1 MIKYLQKWRIGVSY
15 NQPLFNKKN
24 NEKGVIRMKLINT
37 LDAEGTV
44 LCHDITQIIKGV
56 TKDAV
61 FRKGHVVTKE
71 DIPVLL
77 SVGKDQLYVWEKE
90 EGILHENDAA
100 EILCQLCINEHMDR
114 SQVKEGKIE
123 LTAACDGL
131 LKVDNR
137 GMKAVNGFGQ
147 MMIASRHG
155 NFPVKKGDKLAGTR
169 IIPLVIEEEKME
181 AVRQAAMAAT
191 EGNSILKLMPF
202 RHKKVG
208 IVTTGN
214 EVFYGRIQDTFT
226 PVIQDKMG
234 EFDTEIIGHD
244 TWNDDDKKVTA
255 SILSMIQKGADVV
268 VCTGGM
274 SVDPDDK
281 TPLAIKNTGARI
293 VSYGAPVLPG
303 AMFLLAYYEVKDGD
317 RPRTVAIMGL
327 PGCVMYAKRTIFDL
341 VLPRVMADDEVTAED
356 LASLGQGGLCLN
368 CPVCTFPNCGFG
380 KGY

>member
-1 MIKYLQKWRIGVSY
+1 MCWCYS
-15 NQPLFNKKN
+15 NNALFTENNNGRLHKN
-24 NEKGVIRMKLINT
+24 IIMKLIKT
-37 LDAEGTV
+37 VDAEGAV

-90 EGILHENDAA
+90 EGMLHENDGA
-100 EILCQLCINEHMDR
+100 EILCAMCKGEHMER
-114 SQVKEGKIE
+114 SQAKEGKIE

-131 LKVDNR
+131 LKVDNK
-137 GMKAVNGFGQ
+137 GLKAVNGFGQ
-147 MMIASRHG
+147 MMIATRHG
-155 NFPVKKGDKLAGTR
+155 NFAVKKGDKLAGTR
-169 IIPLVIEEEKME
+169 IIPLVIEEEKMTKAKE
-181 AVRQAAMAAT
+181 AAMAAT
-191 EGNSILKLMPF
+191 GNKPILNLLPF
-202 RHKKVG
+202 KHKKVG

-214 EVFYGRIQDTFT
+214 EVFCGRIKDTFT
-226 PVIQDKMG
+226 PVIEGKLA
-234 EFDTEIIGHD
+234 EFDTEIIDHV
-244 TWNDDDKKVTA
+244 TWNDDDTKVTT
-255 SILSMIQKGADVV
+255 SILDMIHKGADIV

-281 TPLAIKNTGARI
+281 TPLAIKNTGADI

-303 AMFLLAYYEVKDGD
+303 AMFMLAYYQVTEGD
-317 RPRTVAIMGL
+317 NPRTVAIMGL

-341 VLPRVMADDEVTAED
+341 VLPRVMADDKVTAEE
-356 LASLGQGGLCLN
+356 LAALGLGGLCLN

-380 KGY
+380 KGV